1 MKCRKCG
8 GERTQEQ
15 CNLCELFSTGIAYA
29 GVEKE
34 RHNNP
39 KACKALKV
47 HPSQVKEA
55 IDDARKKGVP
65 TNFTKEGLPEFDN
78 RRHQA
83 KYLKA
88 YGYFN
93 RDGGYHD

>member
-1 MKCRKCG
+1 MKCRDCG
-8 GERTQEQ
+8 GERTKSH
-15 CNLCELFSTGIAYA
+15 CNLCELFSTGIAYN
-29 GVEKE
+29 GVERE

-39 KACKALKV
+39 KASIALKV
-47 HPSQVKEA
+47 HPSQVQEA
-55 IDDARKKGVP
+55 IENAKQKGVP
-65 TNFTKEGLPEFDN
+65 TNFTKEGLPEFTS

-83 KYLKA
+83 RYLKA